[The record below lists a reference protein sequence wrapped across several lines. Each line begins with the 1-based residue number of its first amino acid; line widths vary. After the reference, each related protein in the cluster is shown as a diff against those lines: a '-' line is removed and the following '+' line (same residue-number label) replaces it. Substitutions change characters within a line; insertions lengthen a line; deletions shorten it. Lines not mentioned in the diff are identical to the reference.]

1 MTERAKKRPHL
12 VIGEGALLIADY
24 FDWVDYLRLVA
35 DVGHQSNVTST
46 LDSHGQCALMESAG
60 AGNTAGNDLCTLRDV
75 LTQTGHV
82 LVIDGVDTIDTEA
95 ANLLADRKSTR
106 LNSSHTT

>member
-1 MTERAKKRPHL
+1 MTTKKRPHL

-60 AGNTAGNDLCTLRDV
+60 AGKTAGRAGREPSV
-75 LTQTGHV
+75 LSKA
-82 LVIDGVDTIDTEA
+82 IA
-95 ANLLADRKSTR
+95 YYLLLDFYG
-106 LNSSHTT
+106 

>member
-1 MTERAKKRPHL
+1 MTTKKRPHL

-60 AGNTAGNDLCTLRDV
+60 REPSV
-75 LTQTGHV
+75 LSKA
-82 LVIDGVDTIDTEA
+82 IA
-95 ANLLADRKSTR
+95 YYLLLDFYG
-106 LNSSHTT
+106 